1 MIGFLKTLKDKKYQ
15 FNIIGYKK
23 TIIKTI
29 IITYLKE
36 FVKIK
41 NQVKS
46 RVCQSE
52 LNRIWQDCQCI
63 STGFLQK
70 SDTSGMW

>member
-1 MIGFLKTLKDKKYQ
+1 MKTLKDKKYQ

-36 FVKIK
+36 FVEIK

-46 RVCQSE
+46 RGLTE
-52 LNRIWQDCQCI
+52 LLNGLWQDCQCI
-63 STGFLQK
+63 SIGFLQK
-70 SDTSGMW
+70 SNSLEMW